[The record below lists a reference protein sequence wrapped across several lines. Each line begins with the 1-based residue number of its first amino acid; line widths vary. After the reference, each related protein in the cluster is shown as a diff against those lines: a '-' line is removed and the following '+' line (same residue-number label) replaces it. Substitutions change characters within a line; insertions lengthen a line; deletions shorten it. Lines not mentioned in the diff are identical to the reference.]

1 MGVSNK
7 VMEALRAGIL
17 LNERVT
23 TLIDKVDRMDHDI
36 RHMND
41 RLIRLETLV
50 EVAKMQ
56 QTQIDKQ
63 KNLQVRNNWLTG
75 KTGRRA
81 KRA

>member
-1 MGVSNK
+1 MGISEK

-23 TLIDKVDRMDHDI
+23 TLIEKVNRMDQDI
-36 RHMND
+36 RHINE

-56 QTQIDKQ
+56 QFQSEQLKIEP
-63 KNLQVRNNWLTG
+63 
-75 KTGRRA
+75 
-81 KRA
+81 

>member
-17 LNERVT
+17 LNERII
-23 TLIDKVDRMDHDI
+23 TLIDRVNRMDHDI
-36 RHMND
+36 RHMNN

-56 QTQIDKQ
+56 QTQIDKP
-63 KNLQVRNNWLTG
+63 KIEP
-75 KTGRRA
+75 
-81 KRA
+81 